1 MADIDGDI
9 DHRCQRWVFF
19 TLFNHSSLI
28 ITLANDVESN
38 PGPRKIKFP
47 CMICK
52 KAAKFDAVAC
62 DDCNQWY
69 HIKCMDMNEEVY
81 FALANSSLSWQCFN
95 CGIPNFNTSLFDSPT
110 SDLSSALGDSLNSSS
125 PCNSPGAPIS
135 CSSPK
140 GPIFKPTEGLRSIIV
155 NFQSIK
161 NKKAEFLL
169 MLDRTNPDIIFGNE
183 TWLNSEIQNQ
193 EILPP
198 EYTAYR
204 KDRPDGYGG
213 TLIGIRKSFTCHE
226 LKVNSANVSTELV
239 AIKVE
244 IPRSKPLIVVAA
256 YRPPYPD
263 YEYSTDLC
271 ETIEDLASRH
281 KKNVF
286 WLGGDFN
293 LPDIDWKTNNI
304 TGNDYPRAINER
316 FLQMIGTIH
325 CEQLVTSPTRFE
337 NTLDLF
343 ITNRPSLTNRLEIMP
358 AIGRSDHETVFVNSS
373 LQAPRRKPQARRIDL
388 WKRANTDEMKKDASA
403 YQTTF
408 LEKFTVSDSVDE
420 MWDNFSTSM
429 AKIQKDHVPTKISST
444 RFHQPWINTNLKR
457 LSRRKRRSF
466 RKKNKTK
473 KKKDHARHR
482 KLKAEL
488 QRETRQAYNNFI
500 KDTISPDAK
509 GNPKKFWGFIK
520 NKRVDDTGIAP
531 LRNRDGIIYSNSEMK
546 AKILNDQF
554 SSVFNSDEDDN
565 IPDLGPSPHPTM
577 ENIKVTTR
585 GVFLLLD
592 RMNPHKATGPD
603 GISAQILK
611 VLAEEI
617 APILSLLFQAS
628 LDQGTVPQKWKEAHV
643 VPIFKKGDK
652 NKAANYR
659 PISLT
664 SICSKCLEHIV
675 RSNVMD
681 HFDELEILT
690 DSQHG
695 FRKKRSTVSQL
706 ITTTHDLF
714 TTLEKGGVR
723 DVVFLDYSKAFDK
736 VPHKRLLHKLKFY
749 GIRESTNQWISSFLE
764 NRTQLVLVDGKASPS
779 APVLSGVPQGT
790 VLGPLLFLAY
800 INDLPDCITP
810 GSDAR
815 LYADD
820 SALSREIKTTDDEK
834 ALQADLN
841 ELQSWEQK
849 WKMEFN
855 PDKCQAMRVTLKRN
869 QANPSYTIHGQELE
883 AVSKAKYL
891 GLTISKTLSW
901 SDHIAATSKK
911 AESARSFLARNINSC
926 TSEVKKQ
933 CYTTLVRPILE
944 YASEVWDPHQ
954 ATNIQR
960 LERTQRRAAR
970 FITGKYDRQASVSD
984 MLTKIKLPTLRA
996 RRAAIK
1002 VTTFYKGINRQLDI
1016 PTFHLKPSA
1025 RCTRGNQIKYHQI
1038 SCRLDI
1044 TNSSFFPDAI
1054 RLWNRL
1060 PQEVAAAPT
1069 LESFKSRLQCHSL
1082 RP

>member
-1 MADIDGDI
+1 M
-9 DHRCQRWVFF
+9 
-19 TLFNHSSLI
+19 
-28 ITLANDVESN
+28 
-38 PGPRKIKFP
+38 
-47 CMICK
+47 
-52 KAAKFDAVAC
+52 
-62 DDCNQWY
+62 
-69 HIKCMDMNEEVY
+69 
-81 FALANSSLSWQCFN
+81 
-95 CGIPNFNTSLFDSPT
+95 
-110 SDLSSALGDSLNSSS
+110 
-125 PCNSPGAPIS
+125 
-135 CSSPK
+135 
-140 GPIFKPTEGLRSIIV
+140 
-155 NFQSIK
+155 
-161 NKKAEFLL
+161 
-169 MLDRTNPDIIFGNE
+169 
-183 TWLNSEIQNQ
+183 
-193 EILPP
+193 
-198 EYTAYR
+198 
-204 KDRPDGYGG
+204 
-213 TLIGIRKSFTCHE
+213 
-226 LKVNSANVSTELV
+226 
-239 AIKVE
+239 
-244 IPRSKPLIVVAA
+244 
-256 YRPPYPD
+256 
-263 YEYSTDLC
+263 
-271 ETIEDLASRH
+271 
-281 KKNVF
+281 
-286 WLGGDFN
+286 
-293 LPDIDWKTNNI
+293 
-304 TGNDYPRAINER
+304 
-316 FLQMIGTIH
+316 
-325 CEQLVTSPTRFE
+325 
-337 NTLDLF
+337 
-343 ITNRPSLTNRLEIMP
+343 
-358 AIGRSDHETVFVNSS
+358 
-373 LQAPRRKPQARRIDL
+373 
-388 WKRANTDEMKKDASA
+388 
-403 YQTTF
+403 
-408 LEKFTVSDSVDE
+408 
-420 MWDNFSTSM
+420 
-429 AKIQKDHVPTKISST
+429 
-444 RFHQPWINTNLKR
+444 
-457 LSRRKRRSF
+457 
-466 RKKNKTK
+466 
-473 KKKDHARHR
+473 
-482 KLKAEL
+482 
-488 QRETRQAYNNFI
+488 
-500 KDTISPDAK
+500 
-509 GNPKKFWGFIK
+509 
-520 NKRVDDTGIAP
+520 
-531 LRNRDGIIYSNSEMK
+531 
-546 AKILNDQF
+546 
-554 SSVFNSDEDDN
+554 
-565 IPDLGPSPHPTM
+565 
-577 ENIKVTTR
+577 
-585 GVFLLLD
+585 
-592 RMNPHKATGPD
+592 
-603 GISAQILK
+603 
-611 VLAEEI
+611 
-617 APILSLLFQAS
+617 
-628 LDQGTVPQKWKEAHV
+628 
-643 VPIFKKGDK
+643 
-652 NKAANYR
+652 
-659 PISLT
+659 
-664 SICSKCLEHIV
+664 
-675 RSNVMD
+675 
-681 HFDELEILT
+681 
-690 DSQHG
+690 
-695 FRKKRSTVSQL
+695 
-706 ITTTHDLF
+706 
-714 TTLEKGGVR
+714 
-723 DVVFLDYSKAFDK
+723 FLDYSKAFDK